1 MIKFATA
8 AVFAAALLAGGPAFA
23 ITPKEKM
30 DICNFGA
37 DDQKLS
43 GNARKSFIS
52 KCMAKGDEPGAK
64 PKPKPKPKTT
74 QAPN

>member
-1 MIKFATA
+1 MKIATA
-8 AVFAAALLAGGPAFA
+8 FAAVLVLAGTPAFA

-43 GNARKSFIS
+43 GNARKSFIN
-52 KCMAKGDEPGAK
+52 KCMAKGEEPGQK
-64 PKPKPKPKTT
+64 PKPKPKPK
-74 QAPN
+74 QDAS

>member
-1 MIKFATA
+1 MKTATA
-8 AVFAAALLAGGPAFA
+8 FAAAMLLLAGSSSAFA

-43 GNARKSFIS
+43 GNARKSFIN
-52 KCMAKGDEPGAK
+52 KCMAKGEEPGQK
-64 PKPKPKPKTT
+64 PKPKPKPKPT
-74 QAPN
+74 QAPS

>member
-1 MIKFATA
+1 MKIATVLA
-8 AVFAAALLAGGPAFA
+8 ATALLALAGSPASA

-43 GNARKSFIS
+43 GSARKSFLS
-52 KCMAKGDEPGAK
+52 KCMAKGEEPGAK
-64 PKPKPKPKTT
+64 PKPKPKPKSQPAT
-74 QAPN
+74 